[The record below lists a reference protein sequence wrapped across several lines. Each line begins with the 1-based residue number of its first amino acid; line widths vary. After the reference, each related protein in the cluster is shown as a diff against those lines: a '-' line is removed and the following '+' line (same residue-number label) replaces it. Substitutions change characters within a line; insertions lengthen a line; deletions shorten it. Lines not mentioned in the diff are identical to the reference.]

1 MLDASADA
9 FVLVNVVT
17 SCFIIGC
24 DILVLLLFLLL
35 PLLLVAVADAA
46 RGGLGDLPFLLF
58 PVLIDCC
65 PFFVFRFESTEI
77 VSESSALLSLN
88 ILFARAEVFSA
99 LLKFCIKIE
108 WGQVE
113 NRKPKFFDK
122 LY

>member
-35 PLLLVAVADAA
+35 PLLLVAVWDAA

-58 PVLIDCC
+58 PALIGCC

-88 ILFARAEVFSA
+88 ILFARADVFSA
-99 LLKFCIKIE
+99 LLKFYMNK
-108 WGQVE
+108 
-113 NRKPKFFDK
+113 NRMGPG
-122 LY
+122 